1 MSLRTL
7 YREVPQIAAIA
18 AMFIYAAVRWPSAP
32 DRFPAHWG
40 FSGQVDRYGGKFE
53 GLLLLPL
60 IGIGIYLLLLAIP
73 RIDPSR
79 QNYQRFATAYAVIR
93 LVVLAMVGFLYVVV
107 QVTASGNDVNIN
119 LVIGLLMG
127 GMFLVLG
134 SVLGRIKPNY
144 MVGVRTPWTLASQAS
159 WNATHQLS
167 GWLFMASGAI
177 TIVIT
182 LFNPNAAVIVMLVT
196 ILTSTVIAV
205 AYSYWAFSR
214 DEERI
219 PVMGSPKQR
228 DTQKDKS

>member
-1 MSLRTL
+1 MSRRTL
-7 YREVPQIAAIA
+7 LRELPHLAAIA
-18 AMFIYAAVRWPSAP
+18 AMFIYAAVRWPGAP

-60 IGIGIYLLLLAIP
+60 IGIGIYLLLLALP
-73 RIDPSR
+73 RIDPSG
-79 QNYQRFATAYAVIR
+79 QNYQRFATAYSVIR
-93 LVVLAMVGFLYVVV
+93 LLVLGVVGFLYVVI
-107 QVTASGNDVNIN
+107 QVSASGNDVNIN

-127 GMFLVLG
+127 GMFVVLG

-144 MVGVRTPWTLASQAS
+144 LVGVRTPWTLASQAS
-159 WNATHQLS
+159 WTATHRVS
-167 GWLFMASGAI
+167 GWLFMVSGAI

-182 LFNPNAAVIVMLVT
+182 LFKPNAGVIVMLVT

-205 AYSYWAFSR
+205 AYSYWAFSK

-219 PVMGSPKQR
+219 PVMGSPKQQ
-228 DTQKDKS
+228 DTGKDKS